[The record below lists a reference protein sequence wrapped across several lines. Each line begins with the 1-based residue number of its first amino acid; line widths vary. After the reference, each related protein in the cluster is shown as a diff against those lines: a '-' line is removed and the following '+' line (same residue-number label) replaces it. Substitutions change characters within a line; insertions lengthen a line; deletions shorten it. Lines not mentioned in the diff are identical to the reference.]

1 MALGI
6 NKAGLERICKEIIET
21 ILLCLPNAYKG
32 TVYRVGKPPGLVVK
46 HVTSGI
52 MDDERKTISWGLPE
66 ESEYNPPGK
75 AWLDYRDE
83 PGRPLEAM
91 AWCVEK
97 QKSWTSEDPENDPR
111 NVRHQIEGRGGDFS
125 HMEPVLMRKA
135 DLHLDNG
142 QAWQYPENIKG
153 ETIWQDSE
161 YVVMDVI
168 KIHFRPNT
176 IGIDSPETRTINKLS
191 RVLGTEILSNQLKL
205 QSIEAMRKLACD
217 RLNTSNILAD
227 SLRNAITK
235 TGLIFSLIKLEL
247 GFLRDQWEVTLL
259 RDADQK
265 NTKYDIIGMLNKAAQ
280 DMGGISD
287 ESAENMI
294 DIHNRFLDLSM
305 PPERGENW
313 VYMQI
318 EERWEDLFRS
328 GGVDKEKAGE
338 IRNTIDK
345 LKRSLYL
352 GKDPEILAQYNNIP
366 ESLMIEWVD
375 LIYRSTDHINPEFLE
390 RVINIL
396 EHRDLRLPYQAKSR
410 KSLIRLKALAEIIGQ
425 LEKDTNVVLREV
437 LNGYDKNVIS
447 KVLMKKTY
455 KTP

>member
-1 MALGI
+1 
-6 NKAGLERICKEIIET
+6 
-21 ILLCLPNAYKG
+21 
-32 TVYRVGKPPGLVVK
+32 
-46 HVTSGI
+46 
-52 MDDERKTISWGLPE
+52 
-66 ESEYNPPGK
+66 
-75 AWLDYRDE
+75 
-83 PGRPLEAM
+83 
-91 AWCVEK
+91 
-97 QKSWTSEDPENDPR
+97 
-111 NVRHQIEGRGGDFS
+111 
-125 HMEPVLMRKA
+125 
-135 DLHLDNG
+135 
-142 QAWQYPENIKG
+142 
-153 ETIWQDSE
+153 
-161 YVVMDVI
+161 
-168 KIHFRPNT
+168 
-176 IGIDSPETRTINKLS
+176 
-191 RVLGTEILSNQLKL
+191 
-205 QSIEAMRKLACD
+205 
-217 RLNTSNILAD
+217 
-227 SLRNAITK
+227 
-235 TGLIFSLIKLEL
+235 
-247 GFLRDQWEVTLL
+247 
-259 RDADQK
+259 
-265 NTKYDIIGMLNKAAQ
+265 
-280 DMGGISD
+280 
-287 ESAENMI
+287 
-294 DIHNRFLDLSM
+294 M